1 MTGKD
6 LQTLLKKKKISVSE
20 FSKMI
25 NINESSL
32 KEYLRS
38 DESLRNDIVISACR
52 RLDLDINTY
61 GIDYQIISR
70 RGADDDSLDL
80 DDVSKLLD
88 K

>member
-1 MTGKD
+1 MTGKE
-6 LQTLLKKKKISVSE
+6 LQTLLKKKKLSVSE

-25 NINESSL
+25 NISESSL

-38 DESLRNDIVISACR
+38 DEYLRNDIVISACR
-52 RLDLDINTY
+52 RLDLDIDTY
-61 GIDYQIISR
+61 GINYQVISR

>member
-25 NINESSL
+25 NISESSL

-52 RLDLDINTY
+52 RLDLDIETY
-61 GIDYQIISR
+61 GIDYQVISR

>member
-61 GIDYQIISR
+61 GIDYQVISR

>member
-1 MTGKD
+1 MTGKE

-25 NINESSL
+25 NISESSL

-52 RLDLDINTY
+52 RLDLDIDTY
-61 GIDYQIISR
+61 GIDYQVISR
-70 RGADDDSLDL
+70 RGADNDSLDL

>member
-1 MTGKD
+1 MTGKE

-25 NINESSL
+25 NIGESYL

-52 RLDLDINTY
+52 RLDLDIDTY
-61 GIDYQIISR
+61 GIDYQVISR
-70 RGADDDSLDL
+70 RGVDDDSLDL

>member
-25 NINESSL
+25 NISESSL

-61 GIDYQIISR
+61 GIDYQVISR

>member
-1 MTGKD
+1 MTGKE

-25 NINESSL
+25 NISESFL

-52 RLDLDINTY
+52 RLDLDIDTY
-61 GIDYQIISR
+61 GIDYQVISR

>member
-1 MTGKD
+1 
-6 LQTLLKKKKISVSE
+6 
-20 FSKMI
+20 MI
-25 NINESSL
+25 NIGESFL

-52 RLDLDINTY
+52 RLDLDIDTY
-61 GIDYQIISR
+61 GIDYQVISR

>member
-1 MTGKD
+1 MTGKE

-25 NINESSL
+25 NISESSL

-61 GIDYQIISR
+61 GIDYQVISR

>member
-61 GIDYQIISR
+61 GIEYQVISR

>member
-1 MTGKD
+1 MTGKE

-52 RLDLDINTY
+52 RLDLDIETY
-61 GIDYQIISR
+61 GIDYQVISR